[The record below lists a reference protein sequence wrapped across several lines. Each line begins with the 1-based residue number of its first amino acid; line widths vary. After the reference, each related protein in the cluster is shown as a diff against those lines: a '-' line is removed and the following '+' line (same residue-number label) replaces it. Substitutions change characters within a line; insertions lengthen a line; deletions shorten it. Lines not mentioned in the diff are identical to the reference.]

1 MKISSLP
8 QIYRNSTRMLDVGA
22 VLGKYGLANWL
33 SRLDFRFGRDFFKS
47 ADGEILTRYSPAT
60 RIRLALTELGPTFIK
75 LGQVLSTRPDVVG
88 VALAEELQQLQQ
100 DAPADPFKTVRTII
114 ESELGQPLDEFFIEF
129 DEQPL
134 ASASIGQVHHARLA
148 DGQDVV
154 VKVQHAG
161 IEQKVRVDLDILAGL
176 ADLAENIPEF
186 KNYRPRAT
194 VAEFQRT
201 LLREL
206 DFGREERH
214 MQEFAHNF
222 AHDPRVRIPRTY
234 PDLTTG
240 RVLTMECLNGV
251 KLAEHGRLMAAG
263 VDLVETA
270 RRGAELYVE
279 MIFTHGFYHADPH
292 PGNLLVLDGNVIGL
306 LDYGMVG
313 RIDDQLRED
322 IEEMLLAIV
331 QRDSAML
338 TAVMTRIGQMPAGM
352 DQAALSVEITDF
364 VAHYATQRLDEFN
377 LSSALNEMTEIIRR
391 YQIKLPARIALL
403 LKVLVMLEGTSRQ
416 LSPKFNLIE
425 VIEPY
430 QKQMI
435 WRRLSPARQ
444 IRKFRR
450 LYREL
455 ELLADVLPRGLIE
468 IIEQIQSG
476 KFDVHL
482 DHRGLEPSVNR
493 LVFGMLTSAL
503 FLGSSL
509 LLSHHVPPLLQGV
522 SVLGALGCALSL
534 GLGLRLLRAINKS
547 GHLDRRR

>member
-22 VLGKYGLANWL
+22 VLGKYGLASWL
-33 SRLDFRFGRDFFKS
+33 SRLDIRFGQDFFKS
-47 ADGEILTRYSPAT
+47 SDGEILTRYSPAT

-75 LGQVLSTRPDVVG
+75 LGQVLSTRPDLVG
-88 VALAEELQQLQQ
+88 LELADELQHLQEE
-100 DAPADPFKTVRTII
+100 APADAPQAVRATI
-114 ESELGQPLDEFFIEF
+114 ESELGQPLAELFAEF
-129 DEQPL
+129 DDQPL
-134 ASASIGQVHHARLA
+134 ASASIGQVHRARLA
-148 DGQDVV
+148 DGDSVV
-154 VKVQHAG
+154 VKVQHTG
-161 IEQKVRVDLDILAGL
+161 IEQKIRVDLDILAGL

-222 AHDPRVRIPRTY
+222 ADDPRVRIPRTY
-234 PDLTTG
+234 PELTTG
-240 RVLTMECLNGV
+240 RVLTMECLEGI
-251 KLAEHGRLMAAG
+251 KLSERGRLAASDC
-263 VDLVETA
+263 DLVETA
-270 RRGAELYVE
+270 RRGAELYIE

-292 PGNLLVLDGNVIGL
+292 PGNLVVLHGNVIGL

-331 QRDSAML
+331 QRDSRLL
-338 TAVMTRIGQMPAGM
+338 TSVITRIGQVPADMGHG
-352 DQAALSVEITDF
+352 ALGVEITDF
-364 VAHYATQRLDEFN
+364 VSHYATQRLDEFN
-377 LSSALNEMTEIIRR
+377 LSAALNEMTEIIRR
-391 YQIKLPARIALL
+391 FQIMLPAQIALL

-444 IRKFRR
+444 LRKFRR

-468 IIEQIQSG
+468 IIEQVQSG

-493 LVFGMLTSAL
+493 LVLGMLASAL

-509 LLSHHVPPLLQGV
+509 LLSHHVPPVIQGV
-522 SVLGALGCALSL
+522 SVLGAAGCVVSL

-547 GHLDRRR
+547 GHLDRHR

>member
-8 QIYRNSTRMLDVGA
+8 QIYRNSTRMLDVGT

-33 SRLDFRFGRDFFKS
+33 SRLDIRIGQDLFKS
-47 ADGEILTRYSPAT
+47 ADGEILARYNPPT

-75 LGQVLSTRPDVVG
+75 LGQVLSTRPDLVG
-88 VALAEELQQLQQ
+88 VALAEELQHLQQ
-100 DAPADPFKTVRTII
+100 EAPADSPKVVRATI
-114 ESELGQPLDEFFIEF
+114 EKELGQPVDELFAEF
-129 DEQPL
+129 DELPL
-134 ASASIGQVHHARLA
+134 ASASIGQVHRARLQN
-148 DGQDVV
+148 GQPVV
-154 VKVQHAG
+154 IKVQHAG
-161 IEQKVRVDLDILAGL
+161 IEQKIRIDLDILSGL

-222 AHDPRVRIPRTY
+222 LDDPRVRIPHAF
-234 PDLTTG
+234 PELTTG
-240 RVLTMECLNGV
+240 RVLTMECIEGI
-251 KLAEHGRLMAAG
+251 KLSERQRLAG
-263 VDLVETA
+263 AKFDLVETA
-270 RRGAELYVE
+270 RRGAELYIE

-292 PGNLLVLDGNVIGL
+292 PGNLVVLEGNVIGL

-313 RIDDQLRED
+313 RIDDKLRED

-331 QRDSAML
+331 QRDPPLL
-338 TAVMTRIGQMPAGM
+338 TSVITRIGRVPAGM
-352 DQAALSVEITDF
+352 DQAALAVEITDF
-364 VAHYATQRLDEFN
+364 VSHYATQRLDEFN
-377 LSSALNEMTEIIRR
+377 LSAALNEMTEIIRR
-391 YQIKLPARIALL
+391 FQIMLPAQIALL

-444 IRKFRR
+444 VRKFRR

-493 LVFGMLTSAL
+493 LVLGMLTSAL

-509 LLSHHVPPLLQGV
+509 LLSHQVPPVIQKV
-522 SVLGALGCALSL
+522 SVLGAVGCTVSMA
-534 GLGLRLLRAINKS
+534 LGLRLLRAINKS

>member
-8 QIYRNSTRMLDVGA
+8 HIYRNSTRMLDVGA

-33 SRLDFRFGRDFFKS
+33 SRLDIRFGQDLFKS
-47 ADGEILTRYSPAT
+47 ADGEILARYPPAT
-60 RIRLALTELGPTFIK
+60 RIRLAMTDLGPTFIK
-75 LGQVLSTRPDVVG
+75 LGQVLSTRPDLVG
-88 VALAEELQQLQQ
+88 VELAEELQHLQE
-100 DAPADPFKTVRTII
+100 DAPADSPKVVRATI
-114 ESELGQPLDEFFIEF
+114 EKELGQPVEELFLEFE
-129 DEQPL
+129 DHPL
-134 ASASIGQVHHARLA
+134 ASASIGQVHRARLP
-148 DGQDVV
+148 DGQPVV

-161 IEQKVRVDLDILAGL
+161 IEQKIRIDLDILAGL

-222 AHDPRVRIPRTY
+222 ADDPRVRIPRAY

-240 RVLTMECLNGV
+240 RVLTMELLDGI
-251 KLAEHGRLMAAG
+251 KLSERERLAAAN
-263 VDLVETA
+263 VDLVELA

-292 PGNLLVLDGNVIGL
+292 PGNLVVLEGNVIGL

-313 RIDDQLRED
+313 RIDEPLRED

-331 QRDSAML
+331 QRDSALL
-338 TAVMTRIGQMPAGM
+338 TSVITRLGQVPPGM
-352 DQAALSVEITDF
+352 DHAALSVEVADF
-364 VAHYATQRLDEFN
+364 VSHYGTQRFDEFN
-377 LSSALNEMTEIIRR
+377 LSGALNEMTEIIRR
-391 YQIKLPARIALL
+391 YQIMLPARIALL

-425 VIEPY
+425 IIQPY

-435 WRRLSPARQ
+435 WRRLSPARR

-468 IIEQIQSG
+468 IIEQVQSG

-493 LVFGMLTSAL
+493 LVLGLLTSAL

-509 LLSHHVPPLLQGV
+509 LLSHNVPPLVQGV
-522 SVLGALGCALSL
+522 SVLGALGATVSIA
-534 GLGLRLLRAINKS
+534 LGLRLLRAINKS